1 MNTEKMKDVKNPPD
15 DVRQDIVSINVDNIE
30 RKIHRGRRT
39 VSEIK
44 TVGQVPQAYTLV
56 LVADGKLTPL
66 DDNGSLTIKG
76 GEEFKSHPKDGGN
89 S

>member
-1 MNTEKMKDVKNPPD
+1 MKENTKDVNTHPD
-15 DVRQDIVSINVDNIE
+15 DVRQDIVAITIDNVE
-30 RKIHRGRRT
+30 RKIHRGRRA

-56 LVADGKLTPL
+56 LVEGGKLTPL
-66 DDNGSLTIKG
+66 EDSGSFTIKG

>member
-1 MNTEKMKDVKNPPD
+1 MNTEKMKDGKNPPD
-15 DVRQDIVSINVDNIE
+15 DVRQDIVSITVDNIE

-56 LVADGKLTPL
+56 LVEDGKLTPL

-76 GEEFKSHPKDGGN
+76 DEEFKSHPKDGGN